1 MDDVLILCDQIRE
14 TAFSIHVFLGNGH
27 LERIYENALVSR
39 LRNLGITVQ
48 QQCAVSVLDED
59 GTLLGTY
66 VADLVIEGRLLVE
79 LKATAK
85 LAPEHFSQILGY
97 LKATRLEHG
106 LLINFGAQ
114 KLEIRKLILSR
125 E

>member
-39 LRNLGITVQ
+39 LRKLGITVQ

-59 GTLLGTY
+59 GTLLGAY

-114 KLEIRKLILSR
+114 KLEIRKLIFSR

>member
-39 LRNLGITVQ
+39 LRKLGITVQ
-48 QQCAVSVLDED
+48 QQCAVSVLDVD
-59 GTLLGTY
+59 GTLLGAC
-66 VADLVIEGRLLVE
+66 VADLVIDGRLLVE

-114 KLEIRKLILSR
+114 KLEIRKLIFSR

>member
-1 MDDVLILCDQIRE
+1 
-14 TAFSIHVFLGNGH
+14 
-27 LERIYENALVSR
+27 
-39 LRNLGITVQ
+39 
-48 QQCAVSVLDED
+48 
-59 GTLLGTY
+59 

-97 LKATRLEHG
+97 LKATRVEHG